1 MPIMS
6 KRYNA
11 REKITEIKV
20 KLIVNVKCAKFSN
33 VSVHEFDK
41 GISIRVNLGYGQYT
55 EQVYEIMN
63 FLDKFE
69 FFDHCTA
76 LLSVDKYSYGESFV
90 TYVKDC

>member
-11 REKITEIKV
+11 KEKITEIKI
-20 KLIVNVKCAKFSN
+20 KLITNVKCVHFSN
-33 VSVHEFDK
+33 VTIHEFDK
-41 GISIRVNLGYGQYT
+41 GISIHINLGYGQYT
-55 EQVYEIMN
+55 EEIYEIMN

-69 FFDHCTA
+69 FFDHHSA
-76 LLSVDKYSYGESFV
+76 LLPIDKYSYGESFV